1 VTGTTVL
8 VIDDDVGIHDEIDAI
23 LEHVVDRIFH
33 STRPDEGIRMAISH
47 LPDVIL
53 LDINMPG
60 MDGLKVC
67 RHFKETEELRDTPVL
82 FLTVDKSVRQ
92 IAKALD
98 VGGADYIMKPCSE
111 VELRA
116 RVRVALRT
124 KQMFDMLK
132 EQARVDALTGLKNR
146 AALDDA
152 LGASMAAYERLG
164 QPMSL
169 LMLDLDHFKQV
180 NDAHGHGIGDQL
192 LQRVGAV
199 VNARH
204 RPYDVACRFGGDE
217 FAVVYARS
225 ELPDAKR
232 ASQRLLAGLSEI
244 VLVVGEKQITPTA
257 SAGLVSISEMPPGVQ
272 PDELLKAADAALYRA
287 KCAGR
292 NRLELGLGEDGAS

>member
-1 VTGTTVL
+1 
-8 VIDDDVGIHDEIDAI
+8 
-23 LEHVVDRIFH
+23 
-33 STRPDEGIRMAISH
+33 
-47 LPDVIL
+47 
-53 LDINMPG
+53 
-60 MDGLKVC
+60 
-67 RHFKETEELRDTPVL
+67 
-82 FLTVDKSVRQ
+82 
-92 IAKALD
+92 
-98 VGGADYIMKPCSE
+98 
-111 VELRA
+111 
-116 RVRVALRT
+116 
-124 KQMFDMLK
+124 MFDMLK

-217 FAVVYARS
+217 FTVVYARS
-225 ELPDAKR
+225 ELPEAKR

-292 NRLELGLGEDGAS
+292 NRLELGRGEDSAS